1 MGGIRALRTNLI
13 SALRQRGDIAGAV
26 VTGYLQMAV
35 SIAVN
40 LLLVPLYLRTL
51 GTGGFGLLMMLI
63 GLNAWAGI
71 ATLWLVGGVTR
82 RLGVTHAH
90 GRREEFAAAW
100 AAAKWGILAGTILVA
115 GSISGLVWFMPA
127 LFGPEATRSNDFW
140 VAMIFFYLQ
149 FGAAWLYGID
159 RLALTVSGHQTLA
172 NLLLGGQQLLLGVL
186 VFVALHL
193 GGGLSSVMAAFF
205 GSHAAA
211 LAASA
216 ICRRLYLGRLSWRS
230 PFDPAVRSEL
240 ISMLSRQGAAFQVFG
255 VLMLSLQADIL
266 IVGLIGGPLIAAE
279 FALVWKIAEVL
290 IQALWRIP
298 DTLQPR
304 MIHLDAKH
312 ETTLLKALLGRVDW
326 ALLCLAAAA
335 GIAYAL
341 LGRWIISLWVGAEH
355 APSDIWVY
363 VLGGGAIFWLAISR
377 LPISAAYGTGRLRR
391 LLQVGSI
398 ELLGKVLGTAA
409 LIGAYG
415 LLAPLIAINAVHALG
430 VAYGYRSVLRPIG
443 EPERR
448 HAGE

>member
-1 MGGIRALRTNLI
+1 MGGIHPLRTRLI

-40 LLLVPLYLRTL
+40 LLLVPLYLRSL

-71 ATLWLVGGVTR
+71 ATFWLVGGATR
-82 RLGVTHAH
+82 RLGVTYAH
-90 GRREEFAAAW
+90 GRWEEFALAW
-100 AAAKWGILAGTILVA
+100 AAAKWGILGGTILVA
-115 GSISGLVWFMPA
+115 ASISGVVWLMPS
-127 LFGPEATRSNDFW
+127 LFGPEAARSDDFSL
-140 VAMIFFYLQ
+140 AMIFFYLQ
-149 FGAAWLYGID
+149 FAAAWLYGID
-159 RLALTVSGHQTLA
+159 RLAMTVSGHQTLA
-172 NLLLGGQQLLLGVL
+172 NLLLVGQQLLLGIL
-186 VFVALHL
+186 VFLALRL
-193 GGGLSSVMAAFF
+193 DGGLSSVMAAFF

-211 LAASA
+211 LVASA
-216 ICRRLYLGRLSWRS
+216 ICRRAYLGRFSWRS
-230 PFDPAVRSEL
+230 PFDPAVRGEL
-240 ISMLSRQGAAFQVFG
+240 VSMLSRQGAAFQVFG

-304 MIHLDAKH
+304 MIHLDAKR
-312 ETTLLKALLGRVDW
+312 ETTLLKTLLRRVDW

-341 LGRWIISLWVGAEH
+341 LGRWIIGLWVGAEH
-355 APSDIWVY
+355 APADMWVY
-363 VLGGGAIFWLAISR
+363 VLAGGAIFWLTISR

-391 LLQVGSI
+391 LLQLGSI

-415 LLAPLIAINAVHALG
+415 LLAPLMAINIVHALG
-430 VAYGYRSVLRPIG
+430 VACGYRGVLRGIS
-443 EPERR
+443 EPEPR
-448 HAGE
+448 HAGG